1 MSSNLTQR
9 SEPPTSQPRAAA
21 LSVLLASHSS
31 DGALEDELEKQ
42 SSHLI
47 MEARDRA
54 LLMELVYGVLRRQ
67 ETIDWRLA
75 SVLEKPLARLPVA
88 VQMLLRLGAYQ
99 LLFLDRIPASAA
111 VDETV
116 KLTKFYMVRLKRDWS
131 GLVNAV
137 LRNLIRLPAPAP
149 PDPVNQPAEALSV
162 RYALPLWL
170 CGRWIHR
177 LGYLQAEAACRA
189 SNSTPSLTLRV
200 NRRRLTRQ
208 RLLDRLQQS
217 GIAARPTV
225 MSSAGVILEK
235 GQLITAVPGFQEGDF
250 YVEDEAAQLIPPL
263 LDAQPDE
270 MVLDACA
277 APGGKTTHLAEL
289 MEGRGMVLAMDRKKE
304 RLK

>member
-1 MSSNLTQR
+1 MSSHFTQR
-9 SEPPTSQPRAAA
+9 SEPPTSQPRAGA
-21 LSVLLASHSS
+21 LAVLLASHSS
-31 DGALEDELEKQ
+31 DGALEDVLEKK
-42 SSHLI
+42 SSHLT
-47 MEARDRA
+47 EARDRA

-116 KLTKFYMVRLKRDWS
+116 KLTKFYTVRLKRDWS

-137 LRNLIRLPAPAP
+137 LRNLIRLPAPGP

-170 CGRWIHR
+170 CGRWINR
-177 LGYLQAEAACRA
+177 LGYPQAEAACRA
-189 SNSTPSLTLRV
+189 SSSIPSLTLRV

-208 RLLDRLQQS
+208 QLLDRLQQS
-217 GIAARPTV
+217 GIPARPTV
-225 MSSAGVILEK
+225 M
-235 GQLITAVPGFQEGDF
+235 
-250 YVEDEAAQLIPPL
+250 
-263 LDAQPDE
+263 
-270 MVLDACA
+270 
-277 APGGKTTHLAEL
+277 
-289 MEGRGMVLAMDRKKE
+289 
-304 RLK
+304 